1 MKKIFNAW
9 LNIWLYVI
17 TLISGVIIGITIM
30 MWNTWTMQ
38 TKIFAF
44 ATALLPLHVL
54 EEWRFPGGFHY
65 MYNIMVKSEHPDCYP
80 MNQLSDMFTNF
91 IGIVFGVVV
100 LFVGVNS
107 VFLIMQLFLCSAEI
121 FGHTKGGIF
130 SYKRFKG
137 KGKRTI
143 YNPGLFTTIFG
154 YLPIAIAIII
164 SFVIDTPPIWWHWLV
179 GIGCGIALGAL
190 SLKLPEK
197 ITQSENTPYGYDWG
211 NGYFEKYIK

>member
-1 MKKIFNAW
+1 MKKILKAW
-9 LNIWLYVI
+9 LNIWLYII
-17 TLISGVIIGITIM
+17 TLVSGIIIGITIIK
-30 MWNTWTMQ
+30 WNDWSLQ

-65 MYNIMVKSEHPDCYP
+65 MYNIMTKSEIPDRYP
-80 MNQLSDMFTNF
+80 MNQLSDMITNL

-100 LFVGVNS
+100 LFVGVNPI
-107 VFLIMQLFLCSAEI
+107 FLIMQLFLCLAEI

-130 SYKRFKG
+130 SYKRFKEQG
-137 KGKRTI
+137 KKTI

-154 YLPIAIAIII
+154 YLPIMVAIIV
-164 SFVIDTPPIWWHWLV
+164 SFVIDTTPIWWHWLV
-179 GIGCGIALGAL
+179 GIGCGIVLGVI

-197 ITQSENTPYGYDWG
+197 LTKNENTPYGYDWG
-211 NGYFEKYIK
+211 NGYFEKFNK